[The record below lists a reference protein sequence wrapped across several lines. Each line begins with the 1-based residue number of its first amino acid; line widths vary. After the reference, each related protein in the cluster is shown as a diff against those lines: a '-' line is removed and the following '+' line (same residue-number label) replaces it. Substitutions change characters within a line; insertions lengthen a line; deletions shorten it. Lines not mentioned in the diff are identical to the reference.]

1 MISSVSLSLPIAL
14 DAMGGDKAPASVIH
28 GAQIALRDY
37 PHLRFIFFGDE
48 KQITPLLAKHKD
60 LKLVSEIVHTDEI
73 IEMHDKAS
81 AALRSKRKSSMRLA
95 IDAVA
100 NKTASAV
107 VSSGNTGAL
116 MATAKYVFKTLPGI
130 ARPAITAF
138 MPSQNGEV
146 VMLDMG
152 ANVDCTA
159 EHLVQF
165 ATMGDAYARAV
176 LGLKRPRVAL
186 LNVGSEDLKG
196 HEVVQGAHQL
206 IKDAHLPMDYIGFV
220 EGHDI
225 LEGAADVVVTDGFT
239 GNVALKT
246 AEGAARFIFS
256 TLKASVEKSL
266 LAKIGYLLAR
276 PALKKA
282 MGKLDPR
289 ARNGAILLGLNG
301 LAVKSH
307 GGSDAKGFAH
317 AIGVAAKLVEQDIN
331 NKIIEELTQTGIT
344 AALTMPSMVAAK
356 PAALASE
363 SVN

>member
-1 MISSVSLSLPIAL
+1 MSLSLPIAL
-14 DAMGGDKAPASVIH
+14 DAMGGDKAPASVIQ
-28 GAQIALRDY
+28 GAQIALREN
-37 PHLRFIFFGDE
+37 PSLRFIFFGDE
-48 KQITPLLAKHKD
+48 QQVASLLAKHPTLAAASD
-60 LKLVSEIVHTDEI
+60 VVHTDEV
-73 IEMHDKAS
+73 IEMHDKVS
-81 AALRSKRKSSMRLA
+81 SALRSKRRSSMRLA

-100 NKTASAV
+100 NKTACAV

-138 MPSQNGEV
+138 MPSQKGEV

-152 ANVDCTA
+152 ANVDCTS

-176 LGLKRPRVAL
+176 LGLAKPRVAL

-196 HEVVQGAHQL
+196 HDVVQGAHQL
-206 IKDAHLPMDYIGFV
+206 IREAHLPIDYIGFV

-256 TLKASVEKSL
+256 TLKASVEKSW
-266 LAKIGYLLAR
+266 LAKIGYLLAK

-307 GGSDAKGFAH
+307 GGTDAKGFAH
-317 AIGVAAKLVEQDIN
+317 AIGVAVKLVEQDIN

-344 AALTMPSMVAAK
+344 AALTMPTLAAATK
-356 PAALASE
+356 PAAIVSE